1 MGRRHHRLLL
11 WCAATDSTFR
21 RHERVEHALLV
32 GKCIHCN
39 RKVVVDVDP
48 DEASHATWEHIR
60 PRTHGGANTRF
71 NLAVACGGCNASKG
85 YRLDSRRWND
95 PTLRA
100 VVARLAERR
109 RGRLR
114 APLSG
119 LRLPPLSGEEAEIWS
134 GDTAP

>member
-1 MGRRHHRLLL
+1 M

-21 RHERVEHALLV
+21 RHERPGHALLV

-48 DEASHATWEHIR
+48 DGTSHATLEHIR
-60 PRTHGGANTRF
+60 PRTHGGGNTRL

-85 YRLDSRRWND
+85 YRLDAKPWSD
-95 PTLRA
+95 PMLRA
-100 VVARLAERR
+100 VVERLTERR
-109 RGRLR
+109 RTRLR

-119 LRLPPLSGEEAEIWS
+119 LRLPPLSGREAEDWR
-134 GDTAP
+134 GDADL